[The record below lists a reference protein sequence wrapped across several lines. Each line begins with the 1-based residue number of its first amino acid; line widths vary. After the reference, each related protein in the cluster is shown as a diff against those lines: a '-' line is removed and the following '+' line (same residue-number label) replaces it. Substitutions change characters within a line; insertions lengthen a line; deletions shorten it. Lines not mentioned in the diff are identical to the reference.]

1 MAIVPEQ
8 PEIVASYGT
17 GKTGF
22 IDTMAGNNVE
32 GVADA
37 VHPQEP
43 NFFASSGN
51 VEGAEKGAVDDQ
63 DPVVII
69 QDESKLE
76 SMTDKTTDALT
87 TENLSQEQ
95 LQLQAQ

>member
-1 MAIVPEQ
+1 M
-8 PEIVASYGT
+8 ASYGT

-22 IDTMAGNNVE
+22 IDTMAGSNVE

-37 VHPQEP
+37 VRHQEP
-43 NFFASSGN
+43 NFFAQSGN
-51 VEGAEKGAVDDQ
+51 VEGAEKGAATNDQ

-69 QDESKLE
+69 QDESKLSE

>member
-1 MAIVPEQ
+1 METIAAEQ
-8 PEIVASYGT
+8 PEIVPSYGS

-22 IDTMAGNNVE
+22 IDTMAGE
-32 GVADA
+32 DA
-37 VHPQEP
+37 VRHHEV
-43 NFFASSGN
+43 NFFDGT
-51 VEGAEKGAVDDQ
+51 EKGGVSGDQ

-76 SMTDKTTDALT
+76 SMTDKTMDALT

-95 LQLQAQ
+95 LQLQAQQKLQQT